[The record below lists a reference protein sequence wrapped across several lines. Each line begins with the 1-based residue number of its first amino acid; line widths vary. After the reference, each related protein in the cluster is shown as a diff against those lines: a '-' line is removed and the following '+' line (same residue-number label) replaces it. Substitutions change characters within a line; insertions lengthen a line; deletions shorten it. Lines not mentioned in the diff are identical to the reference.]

1 MEASDTNGKF
11 HHCITACAKCA
22 QACYECF
29 YASLNEQDIH
39 ARKKYASILMECAMI
54 CQTTA
59 AVLSMNG
66 LYYRQFCQ
74 LCSEICEKCALECT
88 PFTDEHCQN
97 CQEICR
103 RCAISCRSL
112 TDTI

>member
-1 MEASDTNGKF
+1 MEASHANSKF
-11 HHCITACAKCA
+11 HHCINTCAKCA

-29 YASLNEQDIH
+29 YASLNEQDLH
-39 ARKKYASILMECAMI
+39 ARKKYANILMECAMI

-74 LCSEICEKCALECT
+74 LCAEICEKCALECIS
-88 PFTDEHCQN
+88 FADDSCQHCSD
-97 CQEICR
+97 ICR
-103 RCAISCRSL
+103 SCAICCRNL
-112 TDTI
+112 TDML